1 MKKGV
6 IYILTNPS
14 FPQLVKIGYAA
25 DVEERVKSLNN
36 NPGLPYSFRIYATYD
51 VNERLEDLKV
61 HKIIDKLNPTLRC
74 QEDVNGKNRSREF
87 FAMSAETAYQIFEA
101 IAEVSGT
108 IDRLHLWKATD
119 MEKAAEENAEE
130 VLNLPKNR
138 HHFKNITFSSSL
150 TGKTYDSKT
159 KQDGSLGI
167 FEHETGKEIISFSTP
182 SKKQIIKQALI
193 DLGFEADNSKTLYQ
207 MMHMLQKTLR

>member
-1 MKKGV
+1 
-6 IYILTNPS
+6 
-14 FPQLVKIGYAA
+14 
-25 DVEERVKSLNN
+25 
-36 NPGLPYSFRIYATYD
+36 
-51 VNERLEDLKV
+51 
-61 HKIIDKLNPTLRC
+61 
-74 QEDVNGKNRSREF
+74 
-87 FAMSAETAYQIFEA
+87 
-101 IAEVSGT
+101 
-108 IDRLHLWKATD
+108 

-207 MMHMLQKTLR
+207 MMHMLQKIVK